1 MSTNSDRTAG
11 SAAQVETNTDPDGR
25 EGDLSPSADP
35 EAARSGARSAV
46 NDGLSDGLS
55 DGKQG
60 AAPRQEARRGVLEW
74 LSDLFSDEPENLDE
88 LVAILKDAAERQ
100 LFDEEALN
108 VFLGAMHVGDM
119 HARDIM
125 IPRSALVV
133 VQEDQEPQELLP
145 MIIEARHSRFPVV
158 GDDLD
163 DIKGVL
169 HAKDLLPLVLA
180 DDHSKFS
187 MKDCIRPASVI
198 PESKRLN
205 VLLQE
210 FRSTRNH
217 MAIVVDEYGQVS
229 GAVTIE
235 DVLEQIV
242 GEIEDEYDIDDESS
256 VKQLEPNSFH
266 VKANATIE
274 DFNEYFATEF
284 SDEEFDTIGG
294 LVLQAFGHLPDRGE
308 TVDLNGMHFEV
319 LNADSRRLR
328 LLRVITAD

>member
-1 MSTNSDRTAG
+1 MSTYSERRRLDNAQKDDAHKEIDQKVEPVADKKQRQQPQHSERTNLDQAESRG
-11 SAAQVETNTDPDGR
+11 
-25 EGDLSPSADP
+25 
-35 EAARSGARSAV
+35 
-46 NDGLSDGLS
+46 
-55 DGKQG
+55 
-60 AAPRQEARRGVLEW
+60 RGVREW
-74 LSDLFSDEPENLDE
+74 LSDLFSDAPEDLDE
-88 LVAILKDAAERQ
+88 LTVLLRDAAKRG

-108 VFLGAMHVGDM
+108 IFFGAMHVGDM

-133 VQEDQEPQELLP
+133 VHEDQPPNEILP
-145 MIIEARHSRFPVV
+145 IVIESRHSRFPVV
-158 GDDLD
+158 GDAVD
-163 DIKGVL
+163 DIKGIL
-169 HAKDLLPLVLA
+169 HAKDLLPLVLEQ
-180 DDHSKFS
+180 DHSKFS
-187 MKDCIRPASVI
+187 MRDCIRPASVV

-242 GEIEDEYDIDDESS
+242 GEIEDEYDIDDDSV

-274 DFNEYFATEF
+274 DFNEYFETSL

-294 LVLQAFGHLPDRGE
+294 LVLKAFGHLPDRGE
-308 TVDLNGMHFEV
+308 KVDIAGLSFEV

-328 LLRVITAD
+328 LLRVNTPD